1 MIKINFRYLKYIV
14 YATSYVNSNNILE
27 LVYSKFLEYM
37 SKFLKLAILVVEL
50 HLPTLQ
56 QMLVQQKMDIGNP
69 VYTHYHRFDQTAL
82 PEIFTHIFL

>member
-1 MIKINFRYLKYIV
+1 
-14 YATSYVNSNNILE
+14 
-27 LVYSKFLEYM
+27 M

-69 VYTHYHRFDQTAL
+69 VYTRYHRFDQTAL
-82 PEIFTHIFL
+82 PEIFTQIFLQLPITRFQSCSIIQATI